1 MVGILKWISHLFT
14 IMDIKLNLNPKH
26 VADNLDVFGLF
37 DRDEFGN
44 LTILKRTLIS
54 IVGAATYWRYAV
66 INKMDIDGTE
76 HLQDLPESNV
86 LFLSNHQTYFAD
98 VMAFYHIFSS
108 VKWGFQDNIK
118 IPIYLLAPRVKS
130 YYVAAGET
138 MNKGLLPKLFSLAG
152 AVQVERSWRANGQ
165 EVKRQVDTSAQ
176 ERIGKALQEGW
187 VVSFPQGTTSPYAPV
202 RKGTAH
208 LIKEY
213 NPIVVPVVINGFRR
227 AFDKKGL
234 IFKKTNTQLSVRF
247 KEPMRFDTSLSVEEI
262 VEQVRQ
268 LIEQELPVEK
278 MKWMK

>member
-1 MVGILKWISHLFT
+1 
-14 IMDIKLNLNPKH
+14 MDIKLNLNPKH